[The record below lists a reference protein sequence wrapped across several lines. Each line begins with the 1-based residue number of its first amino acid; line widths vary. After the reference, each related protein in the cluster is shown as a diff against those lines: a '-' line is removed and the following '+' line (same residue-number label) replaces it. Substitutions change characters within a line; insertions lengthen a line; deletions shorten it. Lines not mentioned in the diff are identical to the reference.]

1 MSTPLHS
8 NSHAKGAHLKRQ
20 EEEDPFFFYSQ
31 AKKGVELLRDVRS
44 FWDWN
49 YFDISEHKTDFNSIA
64 SLINPF
70 TLRSK
75 TASRTKPYLEK
86 VKWVLQKSLGFL
98 RKVLEN
104 QNKIDQKATENLQNL
119 ITQIEDYLQL
129 ADEHENGNKT
139 DIDIKKEEEDE
150 NDFFEN
156 VTKKSSC
163 SSSDE
168 DREFDLEME
177 LDRYSGHKKELEEK
191 REGFVQDFLIKGV
204 SNVTSIFKDYYYS
217 QAFSEKTKAKEE

>member
-1 MSTPLHS
+1 MSTPLK
-8 NSHAKGAHLKRQ
+8 NSPRAKATKLKIQ

-75 TASRTKPYLEK
+75 AASRTKPYLEK

-104 QNKIDQKATENLQNL
+104 QNKIDKKATGDLQNL
-119 ITQIEDYLQL
+119 ITQIEDYLEL
-129 ADEHENGNKT
+129 AETQENAKKSEQ
-139 DIDIKKEEEDE
+139 DINQEKEDE

-156 VTKKSSC
+156 VTKKSSG
-163 SSSDE
+163 SSSDD

-177 LDRYSGHKKELEEK
+177 LGRYSGQKKDLADQS
-191 REGFVQDFLIKGV
+191 EGFVQGMLIKGV
-204 SNVTSIFKDYYYS
+204 TNVTSMFKDYYYG
-217 QAFSEKTKAKEE
+217 QAFSDKGKPKQE

>member
-1 MSTPLHS
+1 MSIELK
-8 NSHAKGAHLKRQ
+8 SHKLTNETHLKQ
-20 EEEDPFFFYSQ
+20 LEEDDPFFFYSH

-98 RKVLEN
+98 RRVLAN
-104 QNKIDQKATENLQNL
+104 QTKIDEKAT
-119 ITQIEDYLQL
+119 
-129 ADEHENGNKT
+129 G
-139 DIDIKKEEEDE
+139 
-150 NDFFEN
+150 
-156 VTKKSSC
+156 
-163 SSSDE
+163 
-168 DREFDLEME
+168 DL
-177 LDRYSGHKKELEEK
+177 
-191 REGFVQDFLIKGV
+191 
-204 SNVTSIFKDYYYS
+204 
-217 QAFSEKTKAKEE
+217 